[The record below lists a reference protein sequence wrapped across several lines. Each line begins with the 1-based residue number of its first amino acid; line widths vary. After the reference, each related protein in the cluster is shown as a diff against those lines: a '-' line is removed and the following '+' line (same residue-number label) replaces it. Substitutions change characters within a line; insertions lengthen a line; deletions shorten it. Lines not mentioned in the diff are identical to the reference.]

1 MKNEPYKGDN
11 MKLKTFLEIPSWDW
25 PEDVDR
31 KILKVLRDNSVDES
45 ERLLAAELAGDST
58 VINDDLAGE
67 LLAIVYE
74 DKNSDSLRGR
84 AAISLGPALEY
95 AFIDGFEDPDDVPI
109 PENRFR
115 EIQESL
121 YKLYFDANTPVEVR
135 RRVLEAS
142 VRAPQD
148 WHQSAIQEAYSSV
161 DKSWKLTALFCMR
174 FVRGFNE
181 QVVVA
186 LDLEIP
192 GIQYEAVCAAGNWE
206 VDAAWSHIAGL
217 ISSKDTGKTL
227 LLAAIEAVASIRP
240 QEAAQILIDL
250 TQSEDEDIA
259 EAASE
264 AIEMTEM
271 LSDFKDDDISD
282 EVLL

>member
-186 LDLEIP
+186 LDSKIP
-192 GIQYEAVCAAGNWE
+192 EIQYEAVCAAGNWE
-206 VDAAWSHIAGL
+206 VDAAWSHIAAL
-217 ISSKDTGKTL
+217 INSKDTEKYL

-271 LSDFKDDDISD
+271 LSDLKDDDISD
-282 EVLL
+282 EFLH